1 MKHERPP
8 PEGPVIRVAR
18 RSRQFGE
25 LARLI
30 SASPSVRLNVSVSPE
45 NLDTM
50 RTLIRIPLE
59 TSDPELRRQSTP
71 G

>member
-30 SASPSVRLNVSVSPE
+30 SAFPQRQAECVRVAGELGHDE
-45 NLDTM
+45 NTD
-50 RTLIRIPLE
+50 
-59 TSDPELRRQSTP
+59 SDPARDI
-71 G
+71 